1 MTLSI
6 LGQLFFARDW
16 LFGITAASPAP
27 VADLETMVL
36 PTCLRGTRA
45 THHATH
51 GALCPPVLISKC
63 SGQFHITQREGENTK
78 GEGKKRKSETEK
90 NVRCLGFVF
99 PLPLST
105 TPSILLQQCPRTPN
119 EITAA
124 KSRVARAENGGEG
137 VRLSSGVRLPKMS
150 ECFARGHPRVLLTA
164 VRGCRPPLGIAP
176 TPTERSHSSDSATA
190 VLLRQAPLREEAR
203 STSARLVPLLPSWS
217 AATAA
222 HEMAPADRVVSSACL
237 PSAEA
242 RGKRR
247 GP

>member
-1 MTLSI
+1 M

-16 LFGITAASPAP
+16 LFGVTAASPAP

-63 SGQFHITQREGENTK
+63 SGQFHITQREGETQK
-78 GEGKKRKSETEK
+78 GRAKKGRVRQRRTFVVWVSSFPSPSRQPRPFCSN
-90 NVRCLGFVF
+90 NVHAHQTR
-99 PLPLST
+99 
-105 TPSILLQQCPRTPN
+105 LQQQSPVLHEQRT
-119 EITAA
+119 
-124 KSRVARAENGGEG
+124 GGKG
-137 VRLSSGVRLPKMS
+137 CLSCGVRLPKMS